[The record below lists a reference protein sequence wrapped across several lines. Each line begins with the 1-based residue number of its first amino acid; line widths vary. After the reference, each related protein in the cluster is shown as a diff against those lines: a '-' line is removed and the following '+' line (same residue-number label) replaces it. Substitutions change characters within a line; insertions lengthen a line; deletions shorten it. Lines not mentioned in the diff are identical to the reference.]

1 MHMMKKGAATKDARE
16 RKAADRIYGLLP
28 EDQGQWLKALW
39 EEFEAY
45 ETPEAKFA
53 HVLDNCQPL
62 FLNDASNGRSW
73 EEHQVKKSQIYKRN
87 RKTGE
92 GSEVIWEYMKELID
106 KHIAMGHVIDDEKDG
121 EKKLDECMRERYELA
136 KGRSVRSERKKR
148 WKRNFGDFF
157 RKRAQFLS
165 MTADVMEEESERT
178 YHGGTEGVKITSLL
192 SGYPPGKLWKA
203 CYGNPAYAAQKLGE
217 YGKAFLFCMQN

>member
-1 MHMMKKGAATKDARE
+1 MDERLKRQLDFTLEIDKEKNIFRQTHLSGHGRRENDAEHAWHMAIMTLLLSEYANEEIDVLRTISMLLIHDIVEIDAGDTYAYDEKGAATKEYRE
-16 RKAADRIYGLLP
+16 KQAAERIYGLLP

-62 FLNDASNGRSW
+62 FLNDASNGKSW

-92 GSEVIWEYMKELID
+92 GSEVIWEYMKELVD
-106 KHIAMGHVIDDEKDG
+106 KHIALGHVIDDEKDG
-121 EKKLDECMRERYELA
+121 R
-136 KGRSVRSERKKR
+136 
-148 WKRNFGDFF
+148 
-157 RKRAQFLS
+157 
-165 MTADVMEEESERT
+165 
-178 YHGGTEGVKITSLL
+178 
-192 SGYPPGKLWKA
+192 
-203 CYGNPAYAAQKLGE
+203 
-217 YGKAFLFCMQN
+217 

>member
-1 MHMMKKGAATKDARE
+1 MIPMVLAHDLVEIDAGDTYAYDEKGATTKEYRE
-16 RKAADRIYGLLP
+16 KQAAERIYGLLP

-62 FLNDASNGRSW
+62 FLNDASNGKSW

-92 GSEVIWEYMKELID
+92 GSEVIWEYMKELVD
-106 KHIAMGHVIDDEKDG
+106 KHIALGHVINDEKDG
-121 EKKLDECMRERYELA
+121 R
-136 KGRSVRSERKKR
+136 
-148 WKRNFGDFF
+148 
-157 RKRAQFLS
+157 
-165 MTADVMEEESERT
+165 
-178 YHGGTEGVKITSLL
+178 
-192 SGYPPGKLWKA
+192 
-203 CYGNPAYAAQKLGE
+203 
-217 YGKAFLFCMQN
+217 

>member
-1 MHMMKKGAATKDARE
+1 MDRKRLDQQFDFIKEIDKEKFIQRQTRLSDNVRRENDAEHAWHMAIMTVLLSEYANEKIDVLRTVTMLLIHDIVEIDAGDTYAYDEKGAATKDARE

-121 EKKLDECMRERYELA
+121 R
-136 KGRSVRSERKKR
+136 
-148 WKRNFGDFF
+148 
-157 RKRAQFLS
+157 
-165 MTADVMEEESERT
+165 
-178 YHGGTEGVKITSLL
+178 
-192 SGYPPGKLWKA
+192 
-203 CYGNPAYAAQKLGE
+203 
-217 YGKAFLFCMQN
+217 